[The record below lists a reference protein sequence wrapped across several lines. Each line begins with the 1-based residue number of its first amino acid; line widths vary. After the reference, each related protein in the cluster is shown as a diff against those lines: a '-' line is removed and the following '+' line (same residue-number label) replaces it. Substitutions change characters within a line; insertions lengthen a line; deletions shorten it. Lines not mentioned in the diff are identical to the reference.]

1 MILVIGG
8 AGYTG
13 SHMVKWLLQRDEDV
27 LVMDTFEKGHL
38 EAVVGGTIVEGDLRR
53 RCDPWSYCPPP
64 PLHPRNRAAL
74 PTPCRYLVPHYRQG

>member
-38 EAVVGGTIVEGDLRR
+38 EAVVAARLSRR
-53 RCDPWSYCPPP
+53 LASP
-64 PLHPRNRAAL
+64 
-74 PTPCRYLVPHYRQG
+74 V